1 MVKQL
6 RALTLVAVLLAN
18 LLCSERGS
26 VGAKDPYRAHELG
39 KPVRSSRAGDSDG
52 DQSRPCSTRGKQGRR
67 SAVTSAAETN
77 RLTSVTETDS
87 EVRSSPLALAVLSLL
102 HAAPLHPYAMQ
113 RLLKEWGKDN
123 VINVGQRAN
132 LYKTIKRLLQA
143 GLIAVRQTERDQ
155 QYPERTVYELTDA
168 GRRAAHDW
176 LTDMVVRPRNEFPRF
191 PAALS
196 FLMMLMPDEARAAL
210 EQRASTLRGQL
221 SAIAANLA
229 DLEPTLPRVTLMDDE
244 YVQAMISAEL
254 TWIDG
259 VVADLS
265 SGALSWSHEEL
276 ADLGARMAPEHGI
289 EILSPATE

>member
-1 MVKQL
+1 M
-6 RALTLVAVLLAN
+6 
-18 LLCSERGS
+18 
-26 VGAKDPYRAHELG
+26 
-39 KPVRSSRAGDSDG
+39 
-52 DQSRPCSTRGKQGRR
+52 
-67 SAVTSAAETN
+67 
-77 RLTSVTETDS
+77 SVTETDS

-155 QYPERTVYELTDA
+155 QYPERTVYELTEA
-168 GRRAAHDW
+168 GRLAAHNW
-176 LTDMVVRPRNEFPRF
+176 LTDMVVRPRNEFPQF

-196 FLMMLMPDEARAAL
+196 FLMMLTPDEARAAL

-221 SAIAANLA
+221 SATVANLA
-229 DLEPTLPRVTLMDDE
+229 NLEPSLPRVTLMDDE

-259 VVADLS
+259 VVADLD
-265 SGALSWSHEEL
+265 SGALSWSYEQLGDL
-276 ADLGARMAPEHGI
+276 AAQMAPQHGI
-289 EILSPATE
+289 EILSPPTE